1 MESNSK
7 CQDFKAIDYQLKS
20 EKEVHT
26 KLEKQLNEA
35 QLAADGKALESSSLL
50 SSMGHEIRT
59 PMNSIIGMTSI
70 LLEDESLSPDQ
81 KEFLETIKVS
91 GDALMEILNDILDF
105 SRLECKK
112 LKLNLQP
119 FELRSFVEETLSLIA
134 IDAARK
140 GLILSHRFN
149 GAVPDCIVQDRKR
162 LGQILF
168 ILLDNSVKCTD
179 RGEIRLNISSR
190 EVQGGQ
196 EVHFSVQDT
205 GMGISPDVIDALFL
219 PFGEKD
225 PHRIHKYGGSGLG
238 LAICKGLVEL
248 MEGKIW
254 AESIAGIGSTFHFI
268 IKEGEI
274 QT

>member
-1 MESNSK
+1 MESK
-7 CQDFKAIDYQLKS
+7 IDCPEFKAVNDQLKS
-20 EKEVHT
+20 ENGMHT
-26 KLEKQLNEA
+26 KLEKQLIEA
-35 QLAADGKALESSSLL
+35 LLAADAKTLESSSLL

-91 GDALMEILNDILDF
+91 SDALMEILNDILDF

-119 FELRSFVEETLSLIA
+119 FELQSFVEENLSLIA

-140 GLILSHRFN
+140 GLVLSHRFN
-149 GAVPDCIVQDRKR
+149 GTVPDCIIQDRMR

-168 ILLDNSVKCTD
+168 ILLDNAVKCTD

-205 GMGISPDVIDALFL
+205 GMGISPEVIDALFL

-225 PHRIHKYGGSGLG
+225 PLRIRKYGGSGLG

-248 MEGKIW
+248 MDGKIW
-254 AESIAGIGSTFHFI
+254 AESIAGIGSTFHFT
-268 IKEGEI
+268 IKEGEF

>member
-1 MESNSK
+1 MESKSN
-7 CQDFKAIDYQLKS
+7 CPDFKAIDYQLKS

-35 QLAADGKALESSSLL
+35 QLANDGKALESSNLL

-70 LLEDESLSPDQ
+70 LLEDESLSNDQ

-91 GDALMEILNDILDF
+91 SDALMEILNDILDF
-105 SRLECKK
+105 SRLECRK

-119 FELRSFVEETLSLIA
+119 FELRSFVEDTLGLIA

-140 GLILSHRFN
+140 GLVISHRFN
-149 GAVPDCIVQDRKR
+149 GAVPISIVQDRIR

-168 ILLDNSVKCTD
+168 ILLDNAVKCTD
-179 RGEIRLNISSR
+179 WGEIRLNISSR

-205 GMGISPDVIDALFL
+205 GTGISSDAIDALFL

-225 PHRIHKYGGSGLG
+225 PLRIHKYGGSGLG

-248 MEGKIW
+248 MGGKIW
-254 AESIAGIGSTFHFI
+254 VESIAGIGSTFHFT
-268 IKEGEI
+268 IKEGEF

>member
-35 QLAADGKALESSSLL
+35 QLAADRKALESSSLL

-134 IDAARK
+134 IDASRK
-140 GLILSHRFN
+140 GLVLSHRFN

-168 ILLDNSVKCTD
+168 ILLDNSVKCTE

-225 PHRIHKYGGSGLG
+225 PLRIHKYGGSGLG

-254 AESIAGIGSTFHFI
+254 AESIAGIGSTFHFT
-268 IKEGEI
+268 IKEGKF